1 MNQIFNIKRFARYT
15 RYILSMNRWYY
26 GILIVLFTI
35 PATVLSLCG
44 VTDRLVVGL
53 VAWSAVT
60 INITPFADVA
70 KFGGRAR
77 LLVIPAS
84 WLEKLVLEYIVRFL
98 PIAVPFGLHAAGCAI
113 GLNSV
118 SGYFADGFETERLLE
133 IIFWM
138 SYFMLFLSLDSGK
151 RRTNPILGIKQIS
164 TSWFLSIY
172 LGFMLFAF
180 LAIRSSLLPFY
191 NLLGATILLTF
202 SALAILVSLAFY
214 RRRHA

>member
-1 MNQIFNIKRFARYT
+1 MNQTFNIKRFLRYT
-15 RYILSMNRWYY
+15 RFILSMNRWYY
-26 GILIVLFTI
+26 GIALVFFTI

-44 VTDRLVVGL
+44 VVDWLVAGL
-53 VAWSAVT
+53 VAWSIGTMNVA
-60 INITPFADVA
+60 PFADTT

-84 WLEKLVLEYIVRFL
+84 WLEKLVLEYTVSFL
-98 PIAVPFGLHAAGCAI
+98 PLVIPFGLHAAGCAI